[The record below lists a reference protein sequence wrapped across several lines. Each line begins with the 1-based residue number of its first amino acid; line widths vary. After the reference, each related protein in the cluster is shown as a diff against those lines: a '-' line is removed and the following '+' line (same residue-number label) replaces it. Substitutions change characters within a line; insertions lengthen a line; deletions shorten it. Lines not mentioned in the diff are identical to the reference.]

1 MSKRRLIKATFL
13 TAALSPFF
21 LTSCV
26 DDSYDLSK
34 DIDMNITIGGDLS
47 IPGSSTE
54 EFTLKDIM
62 DLEDNSVILTDEQG
76 NYALSKIIDADPTL
90 VTIDPVNINAPRV
103 NPTKT
108 ILTFDAPFGINQEV
122 QAQVQDVR
130 MDFEFQK
137 DNVTTDIISLTS
149 ADVDFSA
156 ALTLGFEDRGQSVE
170 QITFKKGFT
179 VRLEVDGQN
188 TAERCITFDLEDTE
202 NYRIKDG
209 EPQTIEFLK
218 DITVMKGNTLEIPV
232 HFTRINRFPEGQGLY
247 ESGKFRFKTN
257 IIANGTAVTPGL
269 PEGNITVNLE
279 NSARIPEISLES
291 VTGTVDP
298 EINISIDPIEVEGI
312 PDFLK
317 DNVNLDLTNPYI
329 KLKINN
335 ESPLTVNVN
344 AHMRWIR
351 NRVTANGFP
360 IGTSRN
366 ENTPGKTI
374 LLEGNKISEYYL
386 SRRRLEGIDTKYN
399 IIVGEDLYEAMRI
412 VPDQIELT
420 NIEAQAVQE
429 DITVDLHK
437 DGATYDVNTTY
448 ELYAPLQ
455 FGDELSI
462 VYTDTINDWGGDLE
476 DVVIRKAIVE
486 MDVLNGIPLNF
497 TIDAKAIDVNGNE
510 YSNVLVN
517 PVSNH
522 IKPGLKLAEGA
533 DEGVTESK
541 IQLEII
547 CENGEMKDLDGLIV
561 TFTGNREGVSNN
573 VTLNESMTLKITN
586 MRVRIKGGVTVD
598 MN

>member
-1 MSKRRLIKATFL
+1 M
-13 TAALSPFF
+13 
-21 LTSCV
+21 
-26 DDSYDLSK
+26 
-34 DIDMNITIGGDLS
+34 
-47 IPGSSTE
+47 
-54 EFTLKDIM
+54 
-62 DLEDNSVILTDEQG
+62 
-76 NYALSKIIDADPTL
+76 
-90 VTIDPVNINAPRV
+90 
-103 NPTKT
+103 
-108 ILTFDAPFGINQEV
+108 
-122 QAQVQDVR
+122 
-130 MDFEFQK
+130 
-137 DNVTTDIISLTS
+137 
-149 ADVDFSA
+149 
-156 ALTLGFEDRGQSVE
+156 
-170 QITFKKGFT
+170 
-179 VRLEVDGQN
+179 
-188 TAERCITFDLEDTE
+188 
-202 NYRIKDG
+202 
-209 EPQTIEFLK
+209 
-218 DITVMKGNTLEIPV
+218 
-232 HFTRINRFPEGQGLY
+232 
-247 ESGKFRFKTN
+247 
-257 IIANGTAVTPGL
+257 
-269 PEGNITVNLE
+269 NLE

-399 IIVGEDLYEAMRI
+399 IIVGEDLYEMMRI